1 MQRTKISV
9 ECQIYFCQI
18 FNPLEENHSW
28 VFKMIR
34 FKLFHTLVDEK
45 MGFGVKVGDWD
56 MTKLSPRYFEVII
69 DKITG
74 MSTFVE

>member
-9 ECQIYFCQI
+9 QYQIDFCQIY
-18 FNPLEENHSW
+18 NPMKENHSL

-56 MTKLSPRYFEVII
+56 MTKLSSRYFEVII